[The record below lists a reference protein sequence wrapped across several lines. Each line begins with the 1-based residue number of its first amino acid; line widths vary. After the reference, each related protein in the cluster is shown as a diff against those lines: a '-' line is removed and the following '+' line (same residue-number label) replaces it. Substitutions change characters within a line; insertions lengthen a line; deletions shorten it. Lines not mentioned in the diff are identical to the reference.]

1 MNIQPQ
7 LAPLVR
13 DYNRWRYWKGIGFD
27 EAIIVKPYYARVS
40 FGFDPYFGVGR
51 SPFMPAAMILDD
63 DRVHVLVDEIN
74 FRQVKW
80 RRKLQEW
87 LGVTM
92 VLFYHVSS
100 QQEWVEWRAVC
111 DNLDAVME
119 DPIWQIST
127 ALL

>member
-1 MNIQPQ
+1 MNAQSQP
-7 LAPLVR
+7 APLVR

-27 EAIIVKPYYARVS
+27 EAIIVKPYYARVN
-40 FGFDPYFGVGR
+40 FGFGPYFGVGR
-51 SPFMPAAMILDD
+51 SPFMPAAMVLDD

-92 VLFYHVSS
+92 VLFYHMSS
-100 QQEWVEWRAVC
+100 QQEWTEWRAVC

-127 ALL
+127 ALP